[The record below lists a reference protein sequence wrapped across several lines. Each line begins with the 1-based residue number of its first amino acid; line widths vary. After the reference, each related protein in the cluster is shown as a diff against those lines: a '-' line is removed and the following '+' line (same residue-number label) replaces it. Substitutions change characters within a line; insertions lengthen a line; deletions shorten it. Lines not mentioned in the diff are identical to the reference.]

1 MGMRDTILQI
11 QLLDVLDACSG
22 GEGLCYLPK
31 KKSISTLLGHRAK

>member
-1 MGMRDTILQI
+1 MGMHDTILQI

-31 KKSISTLLGHRAK
+31 KSISTLLGHRAK